1 MWLAGWRELSV
12 MGIRIGVTYRNTAAT
27 APGNTSGQIAKYR
40 QDLATLIVG
49 VLALDQVMG
58 FELMIPGQVF
68 GMVTLAAAELGAA
81 GRNGDP
87 SGPARI

>member
-1 MWLAGWRELSV
+1 
-12 MGIRIGVTYRNTAAT
+12 
-27 APGNTSGQIAKYR
+27 
-40 QDLATLIVG
+40 
-49 VLALDQVMG
+49 MG

-81 GRNGDP
+81 GRDGDP